1 MEQALIIIAVVAA
14 VAASIW
20 ALQWGSVRR
29 AQVAAGLKRDML
41 ARGLSV
47 EEIARLLNLA
57 SGPSAR
63 RGSEAAFALA
73 SAIETMAE
81 AGKDTDEIALVVDA
95 FLRQQ
100 GGPSE
105 LSREPNQVL
114 QQTGHAIEAHRGSA
128 SSPA

>member
-20 ALQWGSVRR
+20 AVQWGSVCR
-29 AQVAAGLKRDML
+29 AQGAASLKRDML

-57 SGPSAR
+57 SGPGQPPKSPSAR
-63 RGSEAAFALA
+63 RGSAAALALA
-73 SAIETMAE
+73 SAVESMVE
-81 AGKDTDEIALVVDA
+81 AGKDTDEIAVVLDA

-114 QQTGHAIEAHRGSA
+114 Q
-128 SSPA
+128 